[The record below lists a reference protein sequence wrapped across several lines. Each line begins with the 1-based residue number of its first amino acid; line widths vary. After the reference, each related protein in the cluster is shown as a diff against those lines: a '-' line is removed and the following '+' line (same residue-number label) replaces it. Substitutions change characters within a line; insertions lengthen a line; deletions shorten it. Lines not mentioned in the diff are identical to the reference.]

1 MRKPAIAHGTIVAG
15 LLALAHPALADVAE
29 PPSTIFGTGD
39 FAGIA
44 GIAVVIAVAACIL
57 IFRRKR

>member
-1 MRKPAIAHGTIVAG
+1 MRELAIAPGIALAG
-15 LLALAHPALADVAE
+15 LLAFAHPALADIAE